1 MQTLFLVARIVL
13 GAYYLFNALNHFT
26 MLGMMSGYAA
36 SKGVPAAELAVIVA
50 GLLLLV
56 GGLSIITG
64 YKPTIGVI
72 ALVIFLVPV
81 TFIMHNFWV
90 EQDQMMRLNQMVN
103 FLKNIALLAS
113 AVMFLAIPQ
122 PWPKSVGA
130 KRSHAEETQ
139 GIPRFSH

>member
-1 MQTLFLVARIVL
+1 MQILFLVARIVL

-36 SKGVPAAELAVIVA
+36 SKGVPLPDVAVVVA
-50 GLLLLV
+50 GLLLLI

-64 YKPTIGVI
+64 YKPTIGVT
-72 ALVIFLVPV
+72 ALVVFLVPV
-81 TFIMHNFWV
+81 TFIMHNFWA
-90 EQDQMMRLNQMVN
+90 EQDQMLQLNQMVN

-130 KRSHAEETQ
+130 KKAKAST
-139 GIPRFSH
+139 

>member
-1 MQTLFLVARIVL
+1 MNIIFLVARIVL
-13 GAYYLFNALNHFT
+13 GAYYLFNASNHFL
-26 MLGMMSGYAA
+26 MFQMMSGYAA
-36 SKGVPAAELAVIVA
+36 SKGVPLPEVAVLVA
-50 GLLLLV
+50 GLLLLI

-64 YKPTIGVI
+64 YKPTIGVT
-72 ALVIFLVPV
+72 ALVIFFVPV

-130 KRSHAEETQ
+130 KKANTSA
-139 GIPRFSH
+139 

>member
-1 MQTLFLVARIVL
+1 MQSLFLAARIVL

-26 MLGMMSGYAA
+26 MHGMMSAYAA
-36 SKGVPAAELAVIVA
+36 SKGVPAPGLSVLVA
-50 GLLLLV
+50 GILLLI

-72 ALVIFLVPV
+72 ALVVFLVPV
-81 TFIMHNFWV
+81 TFFMHNFWA
-90 EQDQMMRLNQMVN
+90 EQEQMMRLNQMVN

-122 PWPKSVGA
+122 PWPKSVGE
-130 KRSHAEETQ
+130 KKSS
-139 GIPRFSH
+139 P

>member
-13 GAYYLFNALNHFT
+13 GVYYLFNALNHFT

-36 SKGVPAAELAVIVA
+36 SKGVPAPELAVIVA

-64 YKPTIGVI
+64 YKPTIGVT
-72 ALVIFLVPV
+72 ALVIFFLPV
-81 TFIMHNFWV
+81 TFMMHNFWAV
-90 EQDQMMRLNQMVN
+90 DDQMMRMSEMVN

-130 KRSHAEETQ
+130 KKANTTA
-139 GIPRFSH
+139 